1 MAKKAAKK
9 ATKKKATRRKRRSPE
24 EIIADLQEQIRDVRQ
39 RAAAKELKQSEAIK
53 KSLASVRSLDK
64 SMELAKEEGNSRLH
78 HALADSRRV
87 IGDFLTGEGM
97 KLPKARMPRGRKP
110 KAK

>member
-1 MAKKAAKK
+1 MAKKASKKAAKK
-9 ATKKKATRRKRRSPE
+9 TGSRRKRRSPE
-24 EIIADLQEQIRDVRQ
+24 QIIADLQEQIRDVRA

-53 KSLASVRSLDK
+53 KSLAAVRALDK
-64 SMELAKEEGNSRLH
+64 GMELAKEEGNSRLH

-87 IGDFLTGEGM
+87 LGDFLTGEGM

-110 KAK
+110 KA